1 MLPYLSVTYM
11 AALAVDDSLPMSS
24 VAKQLW
30 LNDLKRNVRWALLPV
45 LKLYFSMNLLLIWY
59 FKRLP
64 LPQFRAHR
72 SLQKLICWF
81 CKHFVSYEANVLIL
95 RHFATESNILNFV
108 KANSKPACG
117 FNPVELYP
125 LCIDDMLRDSFVKHD
140 QELFKSITEFGSS
153 SEQIL
158 LNWNEWRDVDSMKF
172 SVAKRWTQILD
183 LETGH
188 ILFMSLF
195 CLLLTAEEY
204 EGAINGFS
212 FDHSLAV
219 RLEKITGHTGFIN
232 LAYSRHPMFL
242 VDTKNL
248 NQRFLMHGMFT
259 EQVNAKLQKIKDEG
273 PNSGRSILNPHI
285 DSRCSASIR
294 IGGSNE

>member
-1 MLPYLSVTYM
+1 MRPEVTSTYM
-11 AALAVDDSLPMSS
+11 SALAADDSLPMSA

-30 LNDLKRNVRWALLPV
+30 MIDLKRNVRWVLLPL
-45 LKLYFSMNLLLIWY
+45 LKLYFSVNLMLVWY
-59 FKRLP
+59 IKRLP

-72 SLQKLICWF
+72 ILQYLICWF

-108 KANSKPACG
+108 KANSRASG
-117 FNPVELYP
+117 AFRPVELYP
-125 LCIDDMLRDSFVKHD
+125 LCIEDMLKNSFVKHD
-140 QELFKSITEFGSS
+140 QELFKSIVELGPS
-153 SEQIL
+153 QKQADL
-158 LNWNEWRDVDSMKF
+158 KWNAWRDVDALKF
-172 SVAKRWTQILD
+172 SVEKRWTQILD

-188 ILFMSLF
+188 VLFMSLF

-204 EGAINGFS
+204 EGAINGFNL
-212 FDHSLAV
+212 DHSLAA
-219 RLEKITGHTGFIN
+219 RIEKITGQTGFVD

-259 EQVNAKLQKIKDEG
+259 EQVNAKLQKIKDG
-273 PNSGRSILNPHI
+273 VA
-285 DSRCSASIR
+285 DA
-294 IGGSNE
+294 